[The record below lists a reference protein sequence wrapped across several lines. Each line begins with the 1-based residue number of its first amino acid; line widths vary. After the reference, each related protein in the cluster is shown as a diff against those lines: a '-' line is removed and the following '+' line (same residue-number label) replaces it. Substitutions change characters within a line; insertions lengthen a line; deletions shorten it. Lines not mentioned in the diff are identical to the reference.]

1 MSLQSTPPIMII
13 SNKYLLYELIGK
25 GGTAKIYKGVIQND
39 KSNKQFA
46 FKIVKPKS
54 QNLQVQN
61 YECKALSLLQHD
73 SICKLYGFGEGEAF
87 KVKTQ
92 TKKSVSYLILEYIP
106 NGELFDYIYYPKI
119 GFGENDITKYLLN
132 NLKIYYGRKIVI

>member
-106 NGELFDYIYYPKI
+106 NGELFDYIY
-119 GFGENDITKYLLN
+119 
-132 NLKIYYGRKIVI
+132 